1 MSYSQ
6 SSNSPVNDLSALGW
20 DDSFD
25 ELFTE
30 YAPQGLIPAR
40 ITRVDRGLCDIVT
53 AAGGGRADSAPV
65 TTRDPEHTVCVG
77 DWAALR
83 LGPHP
88 ELVALLPRRST
99 IARASVDRTSHRQV
113 LAANVDTVGIVA
125 SLAAPI
131 KPGRIE
137 RLLVLAWDAGT
148 TPVIVLTKAD
158 VAEHDPQMVI
168 AELSGATPGVEVVTV
183 SAHTGAGIDD
193 LARRLRGTT
202 VLLGPSGAG
211 KSSLTNA
218 LLGDDRMDTN
228 DVRAT
233 DGKGRHTTVHR
244 ELFVLPGGGV
254 LIDTPGLRGIGL
266 HDVGDGIEHVFGDIE
281 ELAQTCG
288 FRDCEHRSEP
298 RCAVQDAVTDGRLD
312 LDRLDRY
319 RRMVRESEWAASRGD
334 ARQASKRTATDKAI
348 TRDIKALYRLRGRRD

>member
-1 MSYSQ
+1 MSST
-6 SSNSPVNDLSALGW
+6 PLELSALGW
-20 DDSFD
+20 DDD
-25 ELFTE
+25 LAGLFTE
-30 YAPQGLIPAR
+30 HAAHGLLPAR
-40 ITRVDRGLCDIVT
+40 VTRVDRGRCDTLT
-53 AAGGGRADSAPV
+53 AAGPIRADSTQV
-65 TTRDPEHTVCVG
+65 TTPDPEHTVCTG
-77 DWAALR
+77 DWAVLEP
-83 LGPHP
+83 GPEP
-88 ELVALLPRRST
+88 RLVALLPRRGV
-99 IARASVDRTSHRQV
+99 IARASADRTSRRQV
-113 LAANVDTVGIVA
+113 LAANVDTVGVVA

-158 VAEHDPQMVI
+158 VTESDPQAMA
-168 AELSGATPGVEVVTV
+168 AEVSAVAPGADVVTV
-183 SAHTGAGIDD
+183 SAHTGAGIDE
-193 LARRLRGTT
+193 LAGRLRGTT

-244 ELFVLPGGGV
+244 ELFPLPGGGV

-281 ELAQTCG
+281 ALAQECG
-288 FRDCEHRSEP
+288 FRDCAHRSEP
-298 RCAVQDAVTDGRLD
+298 RCAVQDAVADGLLD
-312 LDRLDRY
+312 PDRVNRY
-319 RRMVRESEWAASRGD
+319 RRMLRESEWAASRGD

-348 TRDIKALYRLRGRRD
+348 TRDIKALYRFRGRRD